1 MILPTSFQCGCCTA
15 GHDSIQASQPDVC
28 ILYQLHL
35 ECGKLIN
42 LYDWL
47 QVCVSPKCRVN
58 LQRSCYNFPPVLFYS
73 LNRRHCSRTDSILF
87 SIQRKNSY
95 LLSVN
100 VAPTNRRSYVMRLV
114 CLSVLL
120 SLINQEMLTS
130 ETFIVGQCTLSLTKH
145 FLILCNRHFIRN
157 FILQIQVNQKK
168 FT

>member
-73 LNRRHCSRTDSILF
+73 LNRRHCSRTDSYIVQYIEKKLLF
-87 SIQRKNSY
+87 TISY
-95 LLSVN
+95 CWTHKQEVLCY
-100 VAPTNRRSYVMRLV
+100 AA
-114 CLSVLL
+114 CLSFSPFESHQSRNAHL
-120 SLINQEMLTS
+120 
-130 ETFIVGQCTLSLTKH
+130 
-145 FLILCNRHFIRN
+145 RN
-157 FILQIQVNQKK
+157 FYRWTMHPLLD
-168 FT
+168 